1 MRIVGALLLTV
12 AIAVPAATWR
22 VDVAAQAGD
31 APGATAGAKE
41 IKDVSEAY
49 RKASVAGDTKAIMA
63 LYADDAIEMPP
74 NHAALKGKASI
85 EAYYRKQMEGAK
97 LTALNFTHLD
107 TQASGNIGYDVGS
120 YTQTLKP
127 AAGGEVK
134 DSGHYTVILK
144 KTGGAWK
151 VASAIYNSDHPA
163 RAESRQ
169 KPVQT
174 TGTEPKP

>member
-1 MRIVGALLLTV
+1 
-12 AIAVPAATWR
+12 
-22 VDVAAQAGD
+22 
-31 APGATAGAKE
+31 
-41 IKDVSEAY
+41 
-49 RKASVAGDTKAIMA
+49 
-63 LYADDAIEMPP
+63 
-74 NHAALKGKASI
+74 
-85 EAYYRKQMEGAK
+85 MEGAK